1 MRTTSWKAWK
11 RKSFGTI
18 SDLLIQSFFFSKLLK
33 ICCSQ
38 ILELSGKNDAFWEKN
53 HLSFDKGLVFFFS
66 FVTSLVLFSI
76 HVFEHFNLKSILVF
90 FFVLFFFRPFF
101 IFVVLFLDNSTSWI
115 MPIQLYHN
123 GRYSYFPCLVLKGML
138 LNILLSKIHIFE
150 MIGFLMMKCCFRFFW
165 C

>member
-1 MRTTSWKAWK
+1 MHFEKKPPFLELMFVVVCFCFVYLWSVH
-11 RKSFGTI
+11 
-18 SDLLIQSFFFSKLLK
+18 LLFWEIKNVFLKGFFFSWQ
-33 ICCSQ
+33 S
-38 ILELSGKNDAFWEKN
+38 
-53 HLSFDKGLVFFFS
+53 SFDKGLVFFFT
-66 FVTSLVLFSI
+66 FVKSLVLFSI
-76 HVFEHFNLKSILVF
+76 NVFEHFNLKSILVF

-123 GRYSYFPCLVLKGML
+123 GRYSYFPCLVLKGLL

>member
-1 MRTTSWKAWK
+1 LVSTGQK
-11 RKSFGTI
+11 
-18 SDLLIQSFFFSKLLK
+18 LIKSFFFSKLFK

-53 HLSFDKGLVFFFS
+53 HLSFDKGLVFFF
-66 FVTSLVLFSI
+66 FLRYIFSAFF
-76 HVFEHFNLKSILVF
+76 HSCFWAFQFEINFSF